1 MFQIYEHSMTIAF
14 IIVYIATKFEKKI
27 LGSCNMVDLKSVD
40 FKDILLT
47 GFSVVGAVLI
57 VGLLILFGKL
67 S

>member
-1 MFQIYEHSMTIAF
+1 
-14 IIVYIATKFEKKI
+14 
-27 LGSCNMVDLKSVD
+27 MVDLKSVD

-57 VGLLILFGKL
+57 VGLLISFGKL